1 MLCAILIRGQA
12 RAAKPIP
19 ADENFESTEGL
30 PLIWELTT
38 QPYNYVFRSPDAEL
52 AGELKERRS
61 EQRWPSVYGGRGT
74 ATVTVPKSA
83 EWRS

>member
-1 MLCAILIRGQA
+1 MTQSDKKVQNKFSSQCNVLSAMLCAILIRGQA

-30 PLIWELTT
+30 SLIWELTT

-52 AGELKERRS
+52 TRRPS
-61 EQRWPSVYGGRGT
+61 MQLQRV
-74 ATVTVPKSA
+74 
-83 EWRS
+83 